1 MESRPSAIA
10 LQECWKS
17 HDDMMGLKIAEYR
30 PVAATE
36 GMSTSAGT
44 RRGSV
49 LLVDKH
55 IVVQRVDELSRGD
68 IELIGTKIVGDS
80 TTTLDHPFDLWSA
93 YCGPNTPEATIFV
106 EMLEDLVQSNI
117 GRGLLVGD
125 MNARYQP
132 PRRLENNRPASDPC
146 AKIWE
151 TLDRMEEEGDINILN
166 DYGTPTS
173 VNGTTIDLVITMGD
187 WDNGFAVPIDIDL
200 ISTHYPV
207 LAGVTINQE
216 RTHHRYVQTPKILR
230 TKESADDVARECK
243 RLNTQLGDYTQDT
256 LAQAALNMFRTTRV
270 TRKRNRKKRDYWN
283 EELQEV
289 FDRKKVHLAEFGRD
303 TAYKDINDELQK
315 KINEAKNA
323 KFREFASGLDHT
335 NRNVEVFHAI
345 KNISVRP
352 PSTIAQLALRDK
364 SGNVVAD
371 IQQKADILAKQYQI
385 PLGHHPSGRERRQ
398 QMLKAR
404 RETREA
410 EARRLE
416 DLLDAMPSSES
427 TEMGGQQSGQM
438 TQEGSDAVRPSAAV
452 QSSTADP
459 SQQLSQHRLLL
470 EGVDAS
476 DLTHKPFTMSEARIA
491 REQMSNNKA
500 PGHSGIRKED
510 LEMGGI
516 EMEKLM
522 ANLGDK
528 VIHAKEWP
536 KPFKTN
542 GIDIPIPKD
551 QEAVDMI
558 EQDQTRPITLL
569 ETMDKWLQKMI
580 YNRIRGHVRYHE
592 TQAGYSLSCDHH
604 TTVVT
609 DFVLN
614 RKNKPYVIAIFT
626 DIAKAFDSIPLEEL
640 IDAIWASAIPLPY
653 KWVLASFVEN
663 REYRVAIRDA
673 DGKIVVSD
681 LIEKIYGSPEG
692 SILGPLLWNI
702 FFDPLLHELSKKNPT
717 NGAADVV
724 LDVVLDEEDNQAEV
738 TTTVDAEEAGNTVA
752 ATAAVTA
759 VTATRDTPALISP
772 EADLRQIG
780 EEITTEVDEV
790 DPAFAD
796 DLALLAAAEDPQEAE
811 RCLEAKLQIF
821 ATFLQARGMEAAPN
835 KLKAMCLDPHG
846 RDYKPTVRYQG
857 ETIAVVEEH
866 KFLGVI
872 LDKDMNFIKHWEMVT
887 KAVTGRMKTIKC
899 LRSASWGPTQQTIKV
914 LHHSY
919 VESRISYG
927 ILAWYPFLD
936 DWHKKELEKLLL
948 QSIRVTIGLP
958 IVTQNIALRAEADLD
973 SVLDLAQKRAVSFFS
988 RINPEDKS
996 NVTLAKRHF
1005 WAKLPIWTTLLVGC
1019 LPTELP
1025 KDNAAEPKHWSWR
1038 GRQSFEGIPISIWGG
1053 PIQTSL
1059 PHKNI
1064 LTSPTVCVIDRTL
1077 FTQEEA
1083 EHEEAKHKRILY
1095 TDASVD
1101 ISSNPPGLAATGYIW
1116 FERINCLPPCTE
1128 DDIATSNATSN
1139 AATNVEWT
1147 EIARGSAFIGYDHS
1161 SYSAE
1166 AIAIRIGLNSEPA
1179 ETIGTNAEVKS
1190 VGVFTDSLSNLCTIR
1205 GGLATTQ
1212 EQETLLESIMK
1223 YPKEITFHHVKA
1235 HHKITRNNQ
1244 VDALCNVARNDP
1256 SRQDRSDLRG
1266 AKTVAKIKDW
1276 VKRHLSKQR
1285 LAAPLKPALLEESST
1300 GKWIAKYV
1308 SKSGTTMHPRPKH
1321 YNLLP
1326 RREGILL
1333 AKARTYRWTN
1343 CMWLLRK
1350 IEKIS
1355 CDSCRGAKSWKSVC
1369 TVCESCTFC
1378 GVKDDTEHVLNSC
1391 NLHEQSR
1398 TALLEKRGYV
1408 SKVTDLLTSD
1418 DAAETKELTLFLVEA
1433 DNTRKAMCAARGI

>member
-1 MESRPSAIA
+1 MESRPRVIA
-10 LQECWKS
+10 LQECWMS
-17 HDDMMGLKIAEYR
+17 RDDMMRLKLAEYR
-30 PVAATE
+30 PVAASE
-36 GMSTSAGT
+36 GTSTSVGTT

-49 LLVDKH
+49 LLIDKH
-55 IVVQRVDELSRGD
+55 IVVQPVDERSRGN
-68 IELIGTKIVGDS
+68 IELIGIKIVGDS
-80 TTTLDHPFDLWSA
+80 TTTLEHPFDLWSA
-93 YCGPNTPEATIFV
+93 YCGPYTPEATIFV

-132 PRRLENNRPASDPC
+132 PKLHDPC
-146 AKIWE
+146 AKTWE

-166 DYGTPTS
+166 DYGIPTS
-173 VNGTTIDLVITMGD
+173 VNGTTIDLVIAMGD

-200 ISTHYPV
+200 TSTHYPI

-216 RTHHRYVQTPKILR
+216 RTHHKYVQTPKILR
-230 TKESADDVARECK
+230 TKESADAVARECK

-289 FDRKKVHLAEFGRD
+289 FDRKKVHLAEFGRN

-315 KINEAKNA
+315 KINEARNA

-345 KNISVRP
+345 KNIGVRP

-371 IQQKADILAKQYQI
+371 IQQKADILAKQYQV
-385 PLGHHPSGRERRQ
+385 PLGHHPSSRERRQ

-404 RETREA
+404 RDTREA

-416 DLLDAMPSSES
+416 ASLAATVPPSEN
-427 TEMGGQQSGQM
+427 TETGGQQSRQM
-438 TQEGSDAVRPSAAV
+438 TQEGNDSVRPPAV
-452 QSSTADP
+452 AQTSTADP
-459 SQQLSQHRLLL
+459 SQQLPQHWL
-470 EGVDAS
+470 EGVSAS
-476 DLTHKPFTMSEARIA
+476 DLIHKPFTMSEARIA

-551 QEAVDMI
+551 QKVVDMI

-580 YNRIRGHVRYHE
+580 YNRVRGHVRYHE

-640 IDAIWASAIPLPY
+640 IDAIWTSAIPLPY

-663 REYRVAIRDA
+663 REYKVAIRDA

-681 LIEKIYGSPEG
+681 LLEKIYGSPQG

-702 FFDPLLHELSKKNPT
+702 FFDPLLHELS
-717 NGAADVV
+717 
-724 LDVVLDEEDNQAEV
+724 
-738 TTTVDAEEAGNTVA
+738 A
-752 ATAAVTA
+752 ATAA
-759 VTATRDTPALISP
+759 RDTPAITSP

-780 EEITTEVDEV
+780 EEITAEVEEV

-796 DLALLAAAEDPQEAE
+796 DLALLAAAEDPHEAE

-821 ATFLQARGMEAAPN
+821 ATFLQDRGMEAAPH

-857 ETIAVVEEH
+857 ETLEVVEEH

-872 LDKDMNFIKHWEMVT
+872 YDKDMNFIKHWEMVT

-899 LRSASWGPTQQTIKV
+899 LRSASWGPTQQTTKV

-927 ILAWYPFLD
+927 ILAWYLFLD
-936 DWHKKELEKLLL
+936 NWHKKELEKLLL

-958 IVTQNIALRAEADLD
+958 LQTQNIALQAEADLD
-973 SVLDLAQKRAVSFFS
+973 SVIDLAQKRAASFFS

-996 NVTLAKRHF
+996 NVTLAKRRF

-1019 LPTELP
+1019 LPTEV
-1025 KDNAAEPKHWSWR
+1025 PKHGSWR
-1038 GRQSFEGIPISIWGG
+1038 GRQGFEGIPISIWGG

-1059 PHKNI
+1059 PHMKI
-1064 LTSPTVCVIDRTL
+1064 LTSPTVHVIDRTL

-1083 EHEEAKHKRILY
+1083 AYEEAKHKRILY

-1101 ISSNPPGLAATGYIW
+1101 ISSTPPGLAATGYIW
-1116 FERINCLPPCTE
+1116 FERINGLPPCTE
-1128 DDIATSNATSN
+1128 DVIATSNATSN
-1139 AATNVEWT
+1139 AATTVEWT

-1166 AIAIRIGLNSEPA
+1166 AIAIRIGLNSEPE

-1212 EQETLLESIMK
+1212 EQEMLLESIMR

-1235 HHKITRNNQ
+1235 HHKNTRNNQ
-1244 VDALCNVARNDP
+1244 VDALCNVAINDP
-1256 SRQDRSDLRG
+1256 TRQDRSDLRG
-1266 AKTVAKIKDW
+1266 AKTVEKIKVW
-1276 VKRHLSKQR
+1276 VKRHLSNQR
-1285 LAAPLKPALLEESST
+1285 LAAPLKPALIEESTT

-1308 SKSGTTMHPRPKH
+1308 SKSGTTMHPRPTH

-1343 CMWLLRK
+1343 CMWFLRK
-1350 IEKIS
+1350 ISRIS
-1355 CDSCRGAKSWKSVC
+1355 CDLCRRANSWKSAC
-1369 TVCESCTFC
+1369 TGCESCTFC

-1398 TALLEKRGYV
+1398 SSLLGKRGYA
-1408 SKVTDLLTSD
+1408 SRVTDLLTSD
-1418 DAAETKELTLFLVEA
+1418 DAAETKDLARFLVEA
-1433 DNTRKAMCAARGI
+1433 DDTRKALCAAKGI